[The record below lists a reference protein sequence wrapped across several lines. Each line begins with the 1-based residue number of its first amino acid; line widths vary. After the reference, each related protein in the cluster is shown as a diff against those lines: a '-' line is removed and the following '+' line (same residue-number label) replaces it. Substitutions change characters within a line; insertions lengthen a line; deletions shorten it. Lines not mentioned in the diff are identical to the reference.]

1 MTGPED
7 DFTKP
12 SMRRVYDYWLG
23 GRDNFAADREQAH
36 RIEAAYPP
44 LPAGQVPVPR
54 RNVRAGRA
62 FLERAVAWT
71 AGQGVAQFAQLAAGP
86 PAPPQYPP
94 LHEVARRERPGARWA
109 YTDAD
114 PVTASIIRAFTAGQD
129 VAVIEGDAREPD
141 VILKLLGEAV
151 DLDMPTGVILA
162 MGLQMLPLEQA
173 RELAAAYVAA
183 LVPGSYLVLTCPT
196 CTDPELWERLQ
207 SARTA
212 GRACRAWNHSPADI
226 EAFFSGTELV
236 PPGLVMARA
245 WKPARGPVGLR
256 PDAASHILAGVGRKP

>member
-71 AGQGVAQFAQLAAGP
+71 AQQGVAQFAQLAAGP

-94 LHEVARRERPGARWA
+94 LHEVARREKPGTRWA

-141 VILKLLGEAV
+141 AILKLLGEAV

-183 LVPGSYLVLTCPT
+183 LVPRVIPRAHLPDVHGPGTVGASLLGPHGRQGM
-196 CTDPELWERLQ
+196 PGLEPL
-207 SARTA
+207 A
-212 GRACRAWNHSPADI
+212 GRHRGVLRGD
-226 EAFFSGTELV
+226 GT
-236 PPGLVMARA
+236 
-245 WKPARGPVGLR
+245 R
-256 PDAASHILAGVGRKP
+256 PR